1 MTQEFHLSITP
12 IHNYEYLVRTEQVPD
27 GAQLAESLVIWPVED
42 WLIEA
47 SRLMDDPLMGLLRG
61 GNSEDLLLNGAS
73 TDRFPSSNRHSP
85 SENLI
90 AFGQQLYNALFQG
103 SIQESWMRAQGIAQ
117 HQRSRLR
124 FRLGLKG
131 TELHRLP
138 WEVMY
143 AGDRPLA
150 SGTGVVFSRYHS
162 SFSVLKSRFPFAK
175 PLSREPYPPLKIL
188 MVLAAPNDQEMLA
201 LKQEAEYLQHELQKT
216 NPQDNAA
223 LSPIELTILEQPG
236 REQLTQALEHNHYQV
251 LHYAGHS
258 DLGAS
263 GGSLYL
269 VNRKTGLTELLSGDD
284 LAGLLVNNGIRM
296 AVFNSCRGVYSAT
309 SEAVGKEGNLAEALV
324 RRGIPAVLAMAERI
338 PDDVALHLSRLFYRN
353 LKQSLPVDLS
363 LNRTRQGLITSYG
376 SDQLYWALPILY
388 LHPEFD
394 GYVQT
399 VPDSVTASTMSLD
412 FPLAGGVDGD
422 SEAPLELPTAANQP
436 EAVLSSVRN
445 GRSQMP
451 SPTEQW
457 AASYTGVRQNPYTSS
472 QLADSDYFLEN
483 NIVEEDPDPPEE
495 ERVARLVYEVS
506 QSPTVLEPEETDPMA
521 SSDETWGKK
530 SSPDYSSL
538 LDTNRSQLPPPPP
551 TIPASPI
558 SPNGSSAGNGA
569 EMQATLEDVLD
580 VLKNIMGRSTE
591 KMIAAQRAVQSDP
604 TSAEAFTHLGWTLF
618 QQGYPKE
625 AKIAYYRAIR
635 LNPTYADAYS
645 RLGIALHQQGEVKE
659 AIQVFNRAVE
669 LDSSLGDAPTILRN
683 LLQDDSPPG
692 ISPTSVLPKPQPSEP
707 KPSSKKRFF
716 KKPQK
721 TLIWVGLVAAGLSV
735 IVAARVF
742 DRQLFQF
749 RDWLYSPTSTGSPLG
764 VSSPNQVEDL
774 SKVDTP
780 TLQAIATNQIK
791 QGNMAA
797 AAVTISALLD
807 RRALQEA
814 AAVLQQIPSQQANTP
829 TINFLKGKM
838 TWQQWLAGNKDYSVA
853 QARELWETATRDD
866 SNALYQN
873 ALGFAYYAEG
883 QWDRAEQ
890 AWLRALQVSGGT
902 PSPQAPQPGTID
914 NSTSLTSFAGLAMAS
929 LKKADSAPPEQQKTL
944 RAEALKLRQRV
955 LDADQVNFQP
965 DALGKNWM
973 WSEKAIQDWRSL
985 LQQS

>member
-12 IHNYEYLVRTEQVPD
+12 IHNYEYLIRTEQVPD

-42 WLIEA
+42 WLMEA
-47 SRLMDDPLMGLLRG
+47 SRLMDDPLMGLLRSG
-61 GNSEDLLLNGAS
+61 SAEELLLNGAS
-73 TDRFPSSNRHSP
+73 TRPLPSSSQRS
-85 SENLI
+85 SSDNLI

-162 SFSVLKSRFPFAK
+162 SFSVLKSRFPFHKIPGYEAH
-175 PLSREPYPPLKIL
+175 PPLKIL
-188 MVLAAPNDQEMLA
+188 MVLAAPNDREMLA

-216 NPQDNAA
+216 SPQDGTV

-236 REQLTQALEHNHYQV
+236 REELTQALEHNHYQV

-309 SEAVGKEGNLAEALV
+309 SEAADQEGNLAEALV

-353 LKQSLPVDLS
+353 LKRALPVDLS

-394 GYVQT
+394 GYVQSI
-399 VPDSVTASTMSLD
+399 PDSITASRMSLD
-412 FPLAGGVDGD
+412 FPLTGGLDGD
-422 SEAPLELPTAANQP
+422 ADSELPAIVDQP
-436 EAVLSSVRN
+436 NGNLPASGN
-445 GRSQMP
+445 GRSHLPKP
-451 SPTEQW
+451 SEQW
-457 AASYTGVRQNPYTSS
+457 AADYAKILQDPYTNREPR
-472 QLADSDYFLEN
+472 DSHYFQDEDF
-483 NIVEEDPDPPEE
+483 VEEDPDLPEE
-495 ERVARLVYEVS
+495 EEVARLVYEVS
-506 QSPTVLEPEETDPMA
+506 QSPTVLEP
-521 SSDETWGKK
+521 DEPDSLPPNNHPWEQKP
-530 SSPDYSSL
+530 SPDYSVL
-538 LDTNRSQLPPPPP
+538 LAPPHAQPPSPPGRSPVSP
-551 TIPASPI
+551 TFQNSEHVENVNEAS
-558 SPNGSSAGNGA
+558 
-569 EMQATLEDVLD
+569 LEDVLD
-580 VLKNIMGRSTE
+580 VLKNIMGKSTE
-591 KMIAAQRAVQSDP
+591 KMLAAQRAVQSDP
-604 TSAEAFTHLGWTLF
+604 TSAEAFTQLGWAFF
-618 QQGYPKE
+618 QEGYPKE
-625 AKIAYYRAIR
+625 AKMAYYRAIR
-635 LNPTYADAYS
+635 LNPNYADAYS
-645 RLGIALHQQGEVKE
+645 RLGVALHQQGELKE
-659 AIQVFNRAVE
+659 AVQVFNRAVE
-669 LDSSLGDAPTILRN
+669 LDSRLGDAPTILRN
-683 LLQDDSPPG
+683 LLQEDLPAVSPPVSAPPKLLSS
-692 ISPTSVLPKPQPSEP
+692 SPRPIKQRTAKQT
-707 KPSSKKRFF
+707 R
-716 KKPQK
+716 K
-721 TLIWVGLVAAGLSV
+721 TLVWAGLMAAGLSAL
-735 IVAARVF
+735 VAARVF
-742 DRQLFQF
+742 DRQLLQFQ
-749 RDWLYSPTSTGSPLG
+749 DWLYSPSPTNSPIG
-764 VSSPNQVEDL
+764 VASPGRVEDW
-774 SKVDTP
+774 SNVDP
-780 TLQAIATNQIK
+780 TKLQAIAAEQVS
-791 QGNMAA
+791 QGNLVGAQSA
-797 AAVTISALLD
+797 IAALLD

-814 AAVLQQIPSQQANTP
+814 AAVLQQIPSNQANTP
-829 TINFLKGKM
+829 AINFLKGRM

-853 QARELWETATRDD
+853 QAREFWEAAARDE
-866 SNALYQN
+866 SNVLHQN

-890 AWLRALQVSGGT
+890 AWLRALQSSGGT
-902 PSPQAPQPGTID
+902 TSPQALQPGAID
-914 NSTSLTSFAGLAMAS
+914 NSTALTSYAGLAMAS
-929 LKKADSAPPEQQKTL
+929 LKKADSAPPDQQSAL

-955 LDADQVNFQP
+955 LAADSANFQP
-965 DALGKNWM
+965 DALSKNWM

>member
-12 IHNYEYLVRTEQVPD
+12 IHDYEYLIRTEQVPD

-47 SRLMDDPLMGLLRG
+47 SRLMDDPLMGLLRSG
-61 GNSEDLLLNGAS
+61 SSEELLLNGAS
-73 TDRFPSSNRHSP
+73 PPRFPSSSRRS
-85 SENLI
+85 SSDNLI

-175 PLSREPYPPLKIL
+175 TSGRESHPPLKIL

-201 LKQEAEYLQHELQKT
+201 LKQEAEYLQQELQKT
-216 NPQDNAA
+216 SPDDAA

-309 SEAVGKEGNLAEALV
+309 SETADKEGNLAEALV

-353 LKQSLPVDLS
+353 LKCALPVDLS

-394 GYVQT
+394 GYVQS

-412 FPLAGGVDGD
+412 FPLTGGLDGD
-422 SEAPLELPTAANQP
+422 VDPEFPTVAEQP
-436 EAVLSSVRN
+436 NEDLSSLGN

-451 SPTEQW
+451 KPPEHW
-457 AASYTGVRQNPYTSS
+457 AADYASILQDSYGHGSLS
-472 QLADSDYFLEN
+472 DGDYFREDEF
-483 NIVEEDPDPPEE
+483 VEEDPDPPEE
-495 ERVARLVYEVS
+495 EEVARLVYEVS
-506 QSPTVLEPEETDPMA
+506 HSPTVLEP
-521 SSDETWGKK
+521 DEADSVAPHDENSWGRK
-530 SSPDYSSL
+530 SSPDYSAL
-538 LDTNRSQLPPPPP
+538 LDTTHSQPPP
-551 TIPASPI
+551 TASSAPI
-558 SPNGSSAGNGA
+558 STTNFQNGSLARNGTQT
-569 EMQATLEDVLD
+569 QATLEDILD
-580 VLKNIMGRSTE
+580 VLNIMGKSTE
-591 KMIAAQRAVQSDP
+591 QMKAARQATQSD
-604 TSAEAFTHLGWTLF
+604 TTGEAFTQLGWTLF
-618 QQGYPKE
+618 EQGYLKE
-625 AKIAYYRAIR
+625 AIIAYQNAIR
-635 LNPTYADAYS
+635 LNPNYADAYS
-645 RLGIALHQQGEVKE
+645 RLGVALHQQGKVKD
-659 AIQVFNRAVE
+659 AVQVFNRAVE
-669 LDSSLGDAPTILRN
+669 LDASLGDAPTILRN
-683 LLQDDSPPG
+683 LLQDDGPPEVT
-692 ISPTSVLPKPQPSEP
+692 PASVVPKPQPSSQ
-707 KPSSKKRFF
+707 KPSKRPLR
-716 KKPQK
+716 KSRK
-721 TLIWVGLVAAGLSV
+721 TLLWVGLAAAGLSV
-735 IVAARVF
+735 IVAARIF
-742 DRQLFQF
+742 DRPLLQF
-749 RDWLYSPTSTGSPLG
+749 RDWLYSPTPVGSPSG
-764 VSSPNQVEDL
+764 VSSPNPVEDL
-774 SKVDTP
+774 SQADTSK
-780 TLQAIATNQIK
+780 LQAIATEQAK
-791 QGNMAA
+791 QGNLMGAQQ
-797 AAVTISALLD
+797 TISALLD

-814 AAVLQQIPSQQANTP
+814 ATVLQQIPSQQTNTP
-829 TINFLKGKM
+829 AINFLQGRM

-853 QARELWETATRDD
+853 RARELWEAAARDE

-890 AWLRALQVSGGT
+890 AWLRALQSSGGNT
-902 PSPQAPQPGTID
+902 SLQAPQPGTID
-914 NSTSLTSFAGLAMAS
+914 NSTALTSYAGLAMVS
-929 LKKADSAPPEQQKTL
+929 LKKADSASLDQQSTL

-955 LDADQVNFQP
+955 LTADPANFQP

>member
-12 IHNYEYLVRTEQVPD
+12 IHNYEYLIRTEQVPD
-27 GAQLAESLVIWPVED
+27 GAQLAESSVIWPVED
-42 WLIEA
+42 WLMEA
-47 SRLMDDPLMGLLRG
+47 SRLMDDPLMGLLRSG
-61 GNSEDLLLNGAS
+61 SAEEFLLNGAS
-73 TDRFPSSNRHSP
+73 THRMPSPSRHS
-85 SENLI
+85 SSDNLI
-90 AFGQQLYNALFQG
+90 AFGQQLYTALFQG

-162 SFSVLKSRFPFAK
+162 SFSVLKSRFPFHKTPGYEAH
-175 PLSREPYPPLKIL
+175 PPLKIL

-216 NPQDNAA
+216 SPQDGTV
-223 LSPIELTILEQPG
+223 LSAIELTILEQPG
-236 REQLTQALEHNHYQV
+236 REELTQALEHNHYQV

-258 DLGAS
+258 DLGVS

-309 SEAVGKEGNLAEALV
+309 SEAADQEGNLAEALV

-353 LKQSLPVDLS
+353 LKRALPVDLS

-394 GYVQT
+394 GYVQSI
-399 VPDSVTASTMSLD
+399 PDSITASRMSLD
-412 FPLAGGVDGD
+412 FPLTGGLDGD
-422 SEAPLELPTAANQP
+422 TDTALPPIVDHSNSDLP
-436 EAVLSSVRN
+436 SSGN
-445 GRSQMP
+445 GRSHLPKP
-451 SPTEQW
+451 SEQW
-457 AASYTGVRQNPYTSS
+457 ATDYASILQDAYT
-472 QLADSDYFLEN
+472 DSEPRDSHYFQDEDF
-483 NIVEEDPDPPEE
+483 VEEDPDLPEE
-495 ERVARLVYEVS
+495 EAVARLVYEVS
-506 QSPTVLEPEETDPMA
+506 QSPTVLEP
-521 SSDETWGKK
+521 DEPDSLPPNNNPWEPKP
-530 SSPDYSSL
+530 SPDYSVLLAPPLSQSTLSPSRSPVSL
-538 LDTNRSQLPPPPP
+538 TSQNNEHVESVNE
-551 TIPASPI
+551 AS
-558 SPNGSSAGNGA
+558 
-569 EMQATLEDVLD
+569 LEDVLD
-580 VLKNIMGRSTE
+580 VLKNIMGKSTD
-591 KMIAAQRAVQSDP
+591 KMMAAQRAVQSDP
-604 TSAEAFTHLGWTLF
+604 TSAEAFTQLGWALF

-635 LNPTYADAYS
+635 LNPDYADAYS
-645 RLGIALHQQGEVKE
+645 RLGVALHQQGEVKE

-683 LLQDDSPPG
+683 LLQDDDR
-692 ISPTSVLPKPQPSEP
+692 PKVWPVPVVSQPQPSLSRSAESHP
-707 KPSSKKRFF
+707 VRLRKP
-716 KKPQK
+716 
-721 TLIWVGLVAAGLSV
+721 LLWIGLVAVGLSA
-735 IVAARVF
+735 IVATRLF
-742 DRQLFQF
+742 DSQVLQF
-749 RDWLYSPTSTGSPLG
+749 RNWLYSPSPTSSSMGRASPG
-764 VSSPNQVEDL
+764 RVEDW
-774 SKVDTP
+774 SSVDTAKV
-780 TLQAIATNQIK
+780 QAIAAEQVS
-791 QGNMAA
+791 QGNLMGAQSA
-797 AAVTISALLD
+797 IAALLD

-814 AAVLQQIPSQQANTP
+814 ATVLQQIPSNPANP
-829 TINFLKGKM
+829 PAINFLKGRII
-838 TWQQWLAGNKDYSVA
+838 WQQWLAGNKDYSVA
-853 QARELWETATRDD
+853 QAREFWEAAARDE
-866 SNALYQN
+866 STALYQN

-883 QWDRAEQ
+883 QWDQAEQ
-890 AWLRALQVSGGT
+890 AWLKALQSSEGT
-902 PSPQAPQPGTID
+902 TPLQVLQPGAID
-914 NSTSLTSFAGLAMAS
+914 NSTALTSYAGLAMTS
-929 LKKADSAPPEQQKTL
+929 LKKADTAPPDQQRVL

-955 LDADQVNFQP
+955 LATDSANFQP

>member
-12 IHNYEYLVRTEQVPD
+12 IHNYEYLIRTEQVPD
-27 GAQLAESLVIWPVED
+27 GAQLAESSVIWPVED
-42 WLIEA
+42 WLMAA
-47 SRLMDDPLMGLLRG
+47 SRLMDDPLMGLLRSG
-61 GNSEDLLLNGAS
+61 SAEELLLNGAS
-73 TDRFPSSNRHSP
+73 THRLPSSGRRS
-85 SENLI
+85 SSDNLI

-138 WEVMY
+138 WEIMY

-162 SFSVLKSRFPFAK
+162 SFSVLKSRFPFHKTPGYEAH
-175 PLSREPYPPLKIL
+175 PPLKIL

-216 NPQDNAA
+216 SPQDESV

-236 REQLTQALEHNHYQV
+236 REELTQALEHNHYQV

-269 VNRKTGLTELLSGDD
+269 VNHKTGLTELLSGDD

-296 AVFNSCRGVYSAT
+296 AVFNSCRGVYSAV
-309 SEAVGKEGNLAEALV
+309 SEAADQEGNLAEALV

-353 LKQSLPVDLS
+353 LKRALPVDLS

-394 GYVQT
+394 GYVQSI
-399 VPDSVTASTMSLD
+399 PNSITASRMSLD
-412 FPLAGGVDGD
+412 FPLTGGLDGD
-422 SEAPLELPTAANQP
+422 ADPALPPITEHPNSNLP
-436 EAVLSSVRN
+436 SSRN
-445 GRSQMP
+445 GRSHLP
-451 SPTEQW
+451 KPLEQW
-457 AASYTGVRQNPYTSS
+457 AADYASILQDSYTDGEPQDSHYF
-472 QLADSDYFLEN
+472 QDADF
-483 NIVEEDPDPPEE
+483 VEEDPDLPEE
-495 ERVARLVYEVS
+495 EAVARLVYEVS
-506 QSPTVLEPEETDPMA
+506 QSPTVLEP
-521 SSDETWGKK
+521 DEPDSLPPNNIPWERK
-530 SSPDYSSL
+530 SSPDYSVL
-538 LDTNRSQLPPPPP
+538 LAPPLSQPPSSPAGRSPVSP
-551 TIPASPI
+551 TSQNSEHPENVNEAS
-558 SPNGSSAGNGA
+558 
-569 EMQATLEDVLD
+569 LEDVLD
-580 VLKNIMGRSTE
+580 VLKNIMGKSTE
-591 KMIAAQRAVQSDP
+591 QMLAAQRAVQSEP
-604 TSAEAFTHLGWTLF
+604 ESAEAFTQLGWALF

-635 LNPTYADAYS
+635 LNPNYADAYS
-645 RLGIALHQQGEVKE
+645 RLGVALHQQGEVKE
-659 AIQVFNRAVE
+659 AIQVLNRAVE

-683 LLQDDSPPG
+683 LMQHDDRAEAPPAPVV
-692 ISPTSVLPKPQPSEP
+692 SQPQPSLP
-707 KPSSKKRFF
+707 RSVKPRPARSR
-716 KKPQK
+716 KP
-721 TLIWVGLVAAGLSV
+721 LIWIGLVAIGLSTV
-735 IVAARVF
+735 VAARVF
-742 DRQLFQF
+742 DRQVLQF
-749 RDWLYSPTSTGSPLG
+749 WDWLYSASPTSSPIR
-764 VSSPNQVEDL
+764 VASPDRAEDW
-774 SKVDTP
+774 SNIDTAKV
-780 TLQAIATNQIK
+780 QAIAAEQIS
-791 QGNMAA
+791 QGNLVGAQSA
-797 AAVTISALLD
+797 IAALLD

-814 AAVLQQIPSQQANTP
+814 ATVLQQIPSNPANP
-829 TINFLKGKM
+829 PAINFLKGKM

-853 QARELWETATRDD
+853 QAREFWEAAARDESTA
-866 SNALYQN
+866 LHQN

-890 AWLRALQVSGGT
+890 AWLRALQSSGGT
-902 PSPQAPQPGTID
+902 TPPQALQPGAID
-914 NSTSLTSFAGLAMAS
+914 NSTALTSYAGLAMAS
-929 LKKADSAPPEQQKTL
+929 LKKADTAPPDQQSAL

-955 LDADQVNFQP
+955 LATDPVNFQP
-965 DALGKNWM
+965 DALSKNWM

-985 LQQS
+985 LQQP